1 MNPHMNYDRTEDVQ
15 ESKAAYQQARNE
27 WIRDRAD
34 ELSKKWPE
42 QLSTFANPFL
52 RVSLGLYDDESQD
65 AYAEMVDKLCVA
77 QATKQASENEWM
89 NGTFREV
96 A

>member
-1 MNPHMNYDRTEDVQ
+1 MNPHMNYDRTEGAR

-27 WIRDRAD
+27 WIRDKAD
-34 ELSKKWPE
+34 ELAKKWPE

-52 RVSLGLYDDESQD
+52 RVSLGLYDDESQE
-65 AYAEMVDKLCVA
+65 AYAEMVDKICVA
-77 QATKQASENEWM
+77 QATKQAADNEWM

-96 A
+96 S

>member
-1 MNPHMNYDRTEDVQ
+1 MNPFVNYDRADEAQND
-15 ESKAAYQQARNE
+15 KAAYQQARDE
-27 WIRDRAD
+27 WIRDKAD

-42 QLSTFANPFL
+42 QLSMFANPFL

-65 AYAEMVDKLCVA
+65 AYAEMVDKLCIA

>member
-1 MNPHMNYDRTEDVQ
+1 MSPYMNHERAEDAQ
-15 ESKAAYQQARNE
+15 EGKAAYQQARNE
-27 WIRDRAD
+27 WIRDKAD
-34 ELSKKWPE
+34 ELAKKWPE

-52 RVSLGLYDDESQD
+52 RVTLGLYDDESQE

-77 QATKQASENEWM
+77 QATKQAADNEWM

>member
-1 MNPHMNYDRTEDVQ
+1 MNPHMNYDRTEDAR
-15 ESKAAYQQARNE
+15 ERKAAYQQARNE
-27 WIRDRAD
+27 WIRDKAD
-34 ELSKKWPE
+34 ELAKKWPE

-65 AYAEMVDKLCVA
+65 AYAEMVEKLCVA
-77 QATKQASENEWM
+77 QATKQAADNEWM